1 MHLEPEELLG
11 ISIPVNNPNAINQDE
26 AIRPEQFHGLK
37 QNVGKGGNNPG
48 DNGLDNISNQ
58 NTTDVTNKVRTDNT
72 RKTAFIF
79 LMMFLKVFFLE
90 EFDLDFQSFKC
101 DEVFGNSIRNFK
113 RVLKLKIYQILCYY
127 PINAIKLL
135 KFLDRKMNKNKR
147 LMFFY
152 FMTRTYEEIYIHYI
166 KGTIDFPIIPNGT
179 VRICSFMTLKKA
191 INTKNKKGEN
201 KIKDINK
208 FIDLSIHMLSDLET
222 EGRTKDE
229 YVDKPFITFEIEIF
243 EKMREHF
250 NEETLPTNIEL
261 EE

>member
-1 MHLEPEELLG
+1 MHLEPEEFLG

-135 KFLDRKMNKNKR
+135 KFLDRKMTKNKR
-147 LMFFY
+147 IMFFY
-152 FMTRTYEEIYIHYI
+152 FMTRTYEELYIRYI
-166 KGTIDFPIIPNGT
+166 NGNIDFPIIPNGT
-179 VRICSFMTLKKA
+179 VRIGNFTTLKKA

-208 FIDLSIHMLSDLET
+208 FIDLSMHMLDDLKT
-222 EGRTKDE
+222 EGRTRDE
-229 YVDKPFITFEIEIF
+229 YVDKSFITFEIDIF
-243 EKMREHF
+243 EKMRDCF
-250 NEETLPTNIEL
+250 NEEAVASSIEL

>member
-1 MHLEPEELLG
+1 MHLEPEEFLG

-26 AIRPEQFHGLK
+26 VIRPEQFHGLK

-135 KFLDRKMNKNKR
+135 KFLDRKMTKNKR
-147 LMFFY
+147 LTFFY
-152 FMTRTYEEIYIHYI
+152 FMTRTYEEIYIRYI
-166 KGTIDFPIIPNGT
+166 NGNIDFPIIPNGT
-179 VRICSFMTLKKA
+179 VRICIFMTLNKA

-208 FIDLSIHMLSDLET
+208 FIDLSMHMLDDLKT

-229 YVDKPFITFEIEIF
+229 YVDKSFITFEIDIF
-243 EKMREHF
+243 EKMRDCF
-250 NEETLPTNIEL
+250 NEEAVASSIEL

>member
-1 MHLEPEELLG
+1 MHLEPEEFLG
-11 ISIPVNNPNAINQDE
+11 ISIPVNNPNANNQDE

-58 NTTDVTNKVRTDNT
+58 NTKDVTNKVRTDNT

-79 LMMFLKVFFLE
+79 LIMFLKVFFFE

-135 KFLDRKMNKNKR
+135 MDRKMIKNKR

-166 KGTIDFPIIPNGT
+166 NGNIDFPIFPNGT

-208 FIDLSIHMLSDLET
+208 FIDLSKHMLGDLET

-243 EKMREHF
+243 EKMRENF

>member
-1 MHLEPEELLG
+1 MHLEPEEFLG

-135 KFLDRKMNKNKR
+135 KFLDRKMTKNKR
-147 LMFFY
+147 IMFFY
-152 FMTRTYEEIYIHYI
+152 FMTRTYEELYIRYI
-166 KGTIDFPIIPNGT
+166 NGNIDFPIIPNGT
-179 VRICSFMTLKKA
+179 VRIGNFTTLNKA

-208 FIDLSIHMLSDLET
+208 FIDLSMHMLDDLKT

-229 YVDKPFITFEIEIF
+229 YVDKSFITFEIDIF
-243 EKMREHF
+243 EKMRDCF
-250 NEETLPTNIEL
+250 NEEAVASSIEL